1 MRTHLAILSIEICV
15 HIAYNIIT
23 RLNKAETK
31 QKGEIKMTNLVETIK
46 AAAEKG
52 YHVFGI
58 RRIWEEAGLLSVG
71 DWCPDSYDWDY
82 ENDISTR
89 ETTGTTLDGACAVV
103 IDTNHLFLDGS
114 DDNELEEAIE
124 KAMKT
129 SKGYYGDQTLL
140 IGGNDHWEYG
150 WDEDEV
156 IIRDAKVLAVIEK

>member
-1 MRTHLAILSIEICV
+1 MRTRLAVLPIDICV
-15 HIAYNIIT
+15 RIVYNIIT
-23 RLNKAETK
+23 RLNKSETK
-31 QKGEIKMTNLVETIK
+31 QEGERKMTNLVETIK

-58 RRIWEEAGLLSVG
+58 RRIWEEAGLLKVG
-71 DWCPDSYDWDY
+71 DLCPDSYDWDY

-89 ETTGTTLDGACAVV
+89 ETTGETLNGACAVV

-114 DDNELEEAIE
+114 DDDELEEAIE

-150 WDEDEV
+150 WDEYEV
-156 IIRDAKVLAVIEK
+156 IIRDAKVLAVIE

>member
-1 MRTHLAILSIEICV
+1 
-15 HIAYNIIT
+15 
-23 RLNKAETK
+23 
-31 QKGEIKMTNLVETIK
+31 MTNLVETIK

-58 RRIWEEAGLLSVG
+58 RRIWEEAGLLNVG

>member
-1 MRTHLAILSIEICV
+1 
-15 HIAYNIIT
+15 
-23 RLNKAETK
+23 
-31 QKGEIKMTNLVETIK
+31 MTSLVETIK

-58 RRIWEEAGLLSVG
+58 RKIWEEAGLLKVG

-89 ETTGTTLDGACAVV
+89 ETTGATLDGACAVV

-114 DDNELEEAIE
+114 DDDELEKAIE
-124 KAMKT
+124 KAIKT

-156 IIRDAKVLAVIEK
+156 IIRDADVLAIVA

>member
-1 MRTHLAILSIEICV
+1 
-15 HIAYNIIT
+15 
-23 RLNKAETK
+23 
-31 QKGEIKMTNLVETIK
+31 MTNLVEIIK

-58 RRIWEEAGLLSVG
+58 RRIWEEAGLLNVG

-114 DDNELEEAIE
+114 DDEELEERIG
-124 KAMKT
+124 KALKA
-129 SKGYYGDQTLL
+129 SEIYYSDETML
-140 IGGNDHWEYG
+140 IGGRDGYEYG
-150 WDEDEV
+150 YDDDEV
-156 IIRDAKVLAVIEK
+156 IIRDADVLAIVA

>member
-1 MRTHLAILSIEICV
+1 
-15 HIAYNIIT
+15 
-23 RLNKAETK
+23 
-31 QKGEIKMTNLVETIK
+31 MTNLVETIK

-58 RRIWEEAGLLSVG
+58 RRIWEEAGLLNVG

-114 DDNELEEAIE
+114 DDEELEERIG
-124 KAMKT
+124 KALKA
-129 SKGYYGDQTLL
+129 SEIYYSDETML
-140 IGGNDHWEYG
+140 IGGRDGYEYG
-150 WDEDEV
+150 YDDDEV
-156 IIRDAKVLAVIEK
+156 IIRDADVLAIVA